1 MNKMISKAVE
11 NIGKVAAK
19 GPGDTPCLLL
29 LGQPKM
35 PKCLVEKEMQK
46 DAE

>member
-1 MNKMISKAVE
+1 MNKIINTAVK
-11 NIGKVAAK
+11 NIGKVVAN
-19 GPGDTPCLLL
+19 GPGDIPCMFF

-35 PKCLVEKEMQK
+35 PKCLVEKEMKK